1 MYKFHHH
8 RRPFTLLPSCYKC
21 VVYSICI
28 HTISTYHIYIISV
41 KFFAFNYQAYSI
53 LLLLLF
59 FFLAMPCGLWD
70 HSSPIKNWT
79 QATVMKA
86 QNPNHWATRELSS
99 MFERPQEKNAIFTKI
114 LTIFVVLHFWYS
126 KFPSYIIFI
135 VWRTSF
141 SNSFRIDMLAMISLN
156 FSL

>member
-59 FFLAMPCGLWD
+59 FFFWPCHVACEITGPQSRTELRPRWWKSRILITGLPGNSQACLKDLKRRMLYLPRYLPFLLFFISDIPSFLPILFLLSEELPLA
-70 HSSPIKNWT
+70 
-79 QATVMKA
+79 
-86 QNPNHWATRELSS
+86 
-99 MFERPQEKNAIFTKI
+99 I
-114 LTIFVVLHFWYS
+114 LLE
-126 KFPSYIIFI
+126 
-135 VWRTSF
+135 
-141 SNSFRIDMLAMISLN
+141 
-156 FSL
+156 